1 MVFYSYQK
9 YNFRHFTAFPNK
21 KKLFKVEDMKHIDTK
36 TGDEEDMM
44 VIVEDEDDSDAFL
57 IPLGAK
63 SKKKDSSSEND
74 SDHGD

>member
-21 KKLFKVEDMKHIDTK
+21 KKLFKLEDMKNIDPK
-36 TGDEEDMM
+36 TGDEEDNM

-57 IPLGAK
+57 IPLSA
-63 SKKKDSSSEND
+63 KKKDSSSEND